1 MKLRHIAVLTIAGAM
16 TVLCLAG
23 CSDAAKM
30 QTVSGAG
37 LEQLGQITVI
47 TREEG
52 SGTREVFAESVGFY
66 DASTGRDRTLDS
78 AKQAESGTDVIDLVS
93 SEKSAIGYVSLG
105 ALDGGNSKALHTVT
119 VDGKSLDRKFYL
131 AYSGSLSDLEQDF
144 LAYVKGAGQAL
155 VGENFTAVNKTTSFL
170 SLKPSGSLRIGGS
183 TSVSGLMQ
191 ELAQAY
197 MEYNPNASVEVVET
211 DSTNGLTGAMSGIY
225 DLGMSSRELKDYEK
239 ELLQYEVIAKDEI
252 AVIVNK
258 DNSLENISSED
269 LKAVYTGEIANWK
282 ELNQ

>member
-1 MKLRHIAVLTIAGAM
+1 MKLRHIAVLTM

-37 LEQLGQITVI
+37 LEQLGPITVI
-47 TREEG
+47 AREEG

-93 SEKSAIGYVSLG
+93 SEKSAIGYVSMG
-105 ALDGGNSKALHTVT
+105 ALDGENKKALHTVT

-131 AYSGSLSDLEQDF
+131 AYSGALSDLEQDF
-144 LAYVKGAGQAL
+144 MAYVKGAGQEL

-239 ELLQYEVIAKDEI
+239 ELLKYEVIAKDEI

-269 LKAVYTGEIANWK
+269 LKSVYTGEITNWK

>member
-1 MKLRHIAVLTIAGAM
+1 MKLRHIAVLAM

-37 LEQLGQITVI
+37 LEQLGSITVV

-78 AKQAESGTDVIDLVS
+78 AELAQSGNDVIDIVS

-105 ALDGGNSKALHTVT
+105 ALDDENSKELHTVT

-131 AYSGSLSDLEQDF
+131 AYSGGLSDLEQDF
-144 LAYVKGAGQAL
+144 LAYVKGAGQEL
-155 VGENFTAVNKTTSFL
+155 VGENFTVVNKTTSFL

-197 MEYNPNASVEVVET
+197 MKYNPNASIEVVET

-239 ELLQYEVIAKDEI
+239 ELLKYEAIAKDEI

-269 LKAVYTGEIANWK
+269 LKAVYTGEITNWK

>member
-1 MKLRHIAVLTIAGAM
+1 MKLRHIAVLTMAGAM
-16 TVLCLAG
+16 TVFCLTG
-23 CSDAAKM
+23 CADAAKM

-37 LEQLGQITVI
+37 LEQLGQITVV

-66 DASTGRDRTLDS
+66 DASTGRDRTLGS
-78 AKQAESGTDVIDLVS
+78 AKQAESGADVIELVS
-93 SEKSAIGYVSLG
+93 SEKSAIGYVSMG
-105 ALDGGNSKALHTVT
+105 AMNSENSETLHTVT
-119 VDGKSLDRKFYL
+119 VDGKSLDREFYL

-144 LAYVKGAGQAL
+144 LTYVKGAGQEL

-170 SLKPSGSLRIGGS
+170 SMKPSGSLRIGGS
-183 TSVSGLMQ
+183 TSVSEVMQ
-191 ELAQAY
+191 ELAKAY

-211 DSTNGLTGAMSGIY
+211 DSTNGLTGTMSGIY

-269 LKAVYTGEIANWK
+269 LKAVYTGKITDWK
-282 ELNQ
+282 ELNP

>member
-1 MKLRHIAVLTIAGAM
+1 MKLRHIAVLAM

-78 AKQAESGTDVIDLVS
+78 AELAQSGNDVIDIVS

-105 ALDGGNSKALHTVT
+105 ALDDENSKELHTVT

-131 AYSGSLSDLEQDF
+131 AYSGGLSDLEQDF
-144 LAYVKGAGQAL
+144 LAYVKGAGQEL
-155 VGENFTAVNKTTSFL
+155 VGENFTVVNKTTSFL

-197 MEYNPNASVEVVET
+197 MKYNPNASIEVVET

-239 ELLQYEVIAKDEI
+239 ELLKYEAIAKDEI

-269 LKAVYTGEIANWK
+269 LKAVYTGEITNWK